1 MYLQPGC
8 LQELLVNGVK
18 FMLNSTYITAAQLAP
33 EGHGGS
39 VVSYHESKAL
49 SEITNMQTIYAHLPG
64 LFLEHAYP
72 SNPFMYDHYIATLI
86 KSGCKIQAAHIFGA
100 FFPMCA
106 RRLENAIITFTITGE
121 SDTIGLDEENR
132 YFYAAGDVYG
142 DYYWI
147 RETHHVDRIVHKY
160 ILSGLQFATAIITP
174 SRNSK
179 VNVLKYDGVETD
191 NIVVIP
197 MGTDIPPMT
206 TPRDIPFKVFH
217 VGSAGAA
224 KGHRY
229 LARAWRSVHS
239 TINGKLVIAGEG
251 TNWIQNSWLADDLT
265 LPHKHQCLGN
275 VPEKVKRAE
284 FLSAS
289 VYVQPSINE
298 GWGIPVGEAMSYGIP
313 VIVTNETG
321 AADMVTDGV
330 DGFIIPIRDPD
341 AISEKIRYFYD
352 NPGEIK
358 RMGDNA
364 RQKSLD
370 YSWDKFEERYK
381 MFWTKLYSEER
392 L

>member
-1 MYLQPGC
+1 
-8 LQELLVNGVK
+8 
-18 FMLNSTYITAAQLAP
+18 MLNSTYITAAQLSP

-39 VVSYHESKAL
+39 VVSFHEAKAL
-49 SEITNMQTIYAHLPG
+49 SEISDMQTIYAHLPG
-64 LFLEHAYP
+64 LFLEQAYP
-72 SNPFMYDHYIATLI
+72 KNPFMYDHYISTLI
-86 KSGCKIQAAHIFGA
+86 KNGCKIQAAHIFGA
-100 FFPMCA
+100 FFPICA

-132 YFYAAGDVYG
+132 YFYAPGDVYG
-142 DYYWI
+142 DTYWV
-147 RETHHVDRIVHKY
+147 RETHHIDRTIHKY
-160 ILSGLQFATAIITP
+160 ILSGLSFATAIITP
-174 SRNSK
+174 SKNSK
-179 VNVLKYDGVETD
+179 VNVLKYDGVERD
-191 NIVVIP
+191 NVVVIP
-197 MGTDIPPMT
+197 MGNDIPPMT
-206 TPRDIPFKVFH
+206 TPRDIPFKVFNL
-217 VGSAGAA
+217 GSAGAA

-229 LARAWRSVHS
+229 LARAWRGIYSD
-239 TINGKLVIAGEG
+239 INGKLVIAGEG
-251 TNWIQNSWLADDLT
+251 THWIQNSWLTNDLSI
-265 LPHKHQCLGN
+265 PPKHQCLGN
-275 VPEKVKRAE
+275 IPLAAKRAE
-284 FLSAS
+284 FLSTS

-364 RQKSLD
+364 RLKSLD